1 MKKAHPEDL
10 FVSKALDRIDLPAL
24 ARRSG
29 WLRRSDGKLSPSTFC
44 LAMIT
49 ATSVATASLRI
60 VAFISGVHSSVAVS
74 KQALHKRIN
83 ASALGFL
90 EEALAAAIAI
100 KAPASRGAL
109 GFRRIVVQDSTAV
122 SLPRRLVGVLP
133 ASGNGGGKGA
143 GLKVHAAFDL
153 LGRRFL
159 GFGIREGRKPDQSFA
174 LEGGEGLGEGDLL
187 IRDLGY
193 FSLPAFRSLME
204 AGVDVLSRF
213 KLTVVLRSRQSMDTI
228 DLLALLRSRSE
239 IDMEVLAGGREK
251 LPLRLVAFRVPK
263 EVGEQRRRVFRK
275 TARKK
280 GHTPGK
286 LSLLLQDWQI
296 YLTSCS
302 QEQLDCDQARE
313 LYRQRWSIEILF
325 KGFKSHMRIGEIPP
339 FASESMSRCLVAA
352 TLLRVVLSHAVVLPS
367 LRAESAAREVSPLKL
382 LGLIE
387 TLGCLLENAPPN
399 EDALITNF
407 LKHCH
412 YETRKRKSLP
422 ERLQCLG

>member
-1 MKKAHPEDL
+1 M
-10 FVSKALDRIDLPAL
+10 
-24 ARRSG
+24 
-29 WLRRSDGKLSPSTFC
+29 T
-44 LAMIT
+44 
-49 ATSVATASLRI
+49 
-60 VAFISGVHSSVAVS
+60 VS

-83 ASALGFL
+83 ARALGFL
-90 EEALAAAIAI
+90 EEVLAAAISI
-100 KAPASRGAL
+100 KAPASGETLA
-109 GFRRIVVQDSTAV
+109 FRRTVVQDSTAV

-153 LGRRFL
+153 LSRRFL
-159 GFGIREGRKPDQSFA
+159 SFGVAAGRKPDQSFA
-174 LEGGEGLGEGDLL
+174 LEGGEGLGKGDLL

-193 FSLPAFRSLME
+193 FSLPAFRSLMG
-204 AGVDVLSRF
+204 AGTDVLSRF

-263 EVGEQRRRVFRK
+263 EVGQQRRRAFKR
-275 TARKK
+275 TAKRK
-280 GHTPGK
+280 GHTPSK

-302 QEQLDCDQARE
+302 REQLDCEQARE

-325 KGFKSHMRIGEIPP
+325 KGFKSHMRIDEIPP

-352 TLLRVVLSHAVVLPS
+352 TLIRVALSHAVVLPTLS
-367 LRAESAAREVSPLKL
+367 AESPAREVSALKL

-387 TLGCLLENAPPN
+387 TLGCLLEIATTN
-399 EDALITNF
+399 EDALVANF

-422 ERLQCLG
+422 QSLQCLG